1 MGSGDVS
8 AEYGGISLTLFAPAE
23 AGDENERG
31 IAVLASA
38 GGVDTLIMGDLGMA
52 VERELVEEGKIPDVD
67 ILAVGH
73 HGSKYS
79 TSFELTGAAAPET
92 AVISVGYNTYGHPTD
107 EALARLNLAGAE
119 IYRTDIDGSITVR
132 TDIDG

>member
-1 MGSGDVS
+1 MD
-8 AEYGGISLTLFAPAE
+8 
-23 AGDENERG
+23 
-31 IAVLASA
+31 
-38 GGVDTLIMGDLGMA
+38 
-52 VERELVEEGKIPDVD
+52 
-67 ILAVGH
+67 
-73 HGSKYS
+73 
-79 TSFELTGAAAPET
+79 AAAPET